1 MLPKI
6 ININDIK
13 PADYNP
19 RRIKPAQFEKLQ
31 ESIEQ
36 LGCVIPVLVNT
47 KNKVIIAGHQRV
59 KAMKALGIK
68 QVPVYFVENVS
79 KYDEARFNQFH
90 NGIDIGQEGDGKAP
104 IVEGFAEANN
114 TEFVLK
120 TSTASR
126 VKSICRLLNRY
137 GNVLSCV
144 VNDGKIVYG
153 ANYVKACQVLKLTV
167 NTYGLTGK
175 KIANTL
181 LHEDYGEFCYD
192 NFERQTFVQGL
203 AQMNRLRGKKK
214 FKSRLYE
221 KLVIPY
227 LKKNDVSNFLD
238 FGAGQAAYAQLLHGS
253 YLEFYQHHGDKL
265 LVDNGNKMIDTLIK
279 DLQAN
284 GRYQFVVCDSV
295 INSTDSMKAEMAVL
309 KCLNIF
315 SQGDVFISGR
325 DWVRTQKQMN
335 YKRDVARK
343 NFDTFIDEDG
353 FTASFR
359 KGHWYYQ
366 HFHTK
371 KTFEDEI
378 KKAGFKTVKY
388 IDSGGSFQVHLK
400 KVRELSLE
408 EAKEAI
414 DFEFNLPLPNG
425 KTYNRNGDV
434 WEVVKQ
440 LY

>member
-6 ININDIK
+6 IDINNIK

-19 RRIKPAQFEKLQ
+19 RKIKPAQFVKLQ
-31 ESIEQ
+31 ESIKQ

-47 KNKVIIAGHQRV
+47 QNNIIIAGHQRV
-59 KAMKALGIK
+59 KAMQALGIK
-68 QVPVYFVENVS
+68 QVPVYFVKNVS

-90 NGIDIGQEGDGKAP
+90 NGIDIGEDGNGKAP
-104 IVEGFAEANN
+104 IVKGFVEVDN
-114 TEFVLK
+114 TEFILK
-120 TSTASR
+120 NSNASR

-153 ANYVKACQVLKLTV
+153 GNYVKACQLLNITV

-175 KIANTL
+175 QSANTL

-192 NFERQTFVQGL
+192 NFKRQTYVQGL
-203 AQMNRLRGKKK
+203 AQMNRLRGKQK

-227 LKKNDVSNFLD
+227 IRNNNISTLLD
-238 FGAGQAAYAQLLHGS
+238 FGAGKAAYAKLLNAS
-253 YLEFYQHHGDKL
+253 YLEFYQHRGDKL
-265 LVDNGNKMIDTLIK
+265 LVGNGNKMIDSLIK
-279 DLQAN
+279 DIQAN
-284 GRYQFVVCDSV
+284 GRYQVVVCDSV
-295 INSTDSMKAEMAVL
+295 INSTDSMQAEMAVL

-315 SQGDVFISGR
+315 SQGDVFVSGR
-325 DWVRTQKQMN
+325 NMSFVQGLMNGKIDTSRTN
-335 YKRDVARK
+335 RNV
-343 NFDTFIDEDG
+343 FIDSNG

-371 KTFEDEI
+371 KTFADEI
-378 KKAGFKTVKY
+378 KKAGFEIVQY
-388 IDSGGSFQVHLK
+388 VDSSSSFQAHIK

-425 KTYNRNGDV
+425 NTYNRNKEV
-434 WEVVKQ
+434 WEVVKRF
-440 LY
+440 Y

>member
-6 ININDIK
+6 IDINNIK

-19 RRIKPAQFEKLQ
+19 RKIKPDQFVKLQ
-31 ESIEQ
+31 ESIKQ

-47 KNKVIIAGHQRV
+47 QNNIIIAGHQRV
-59 KAMKALGIK
+59 KAMQALGIK
-68 QVPVYFVENVS
+68 QVPVYFVKNVS

-90 NGIDIGQEGDGKAP
+90 NGIDIGEDGNGKAP
-104 IVEGFAEANN
+104 IVKGFVEVDN
-114 TEFVLK
+114 TEFILK
-120 TSTASR
+120 NSNASR

-153 ANYVKACQVLKLTV
+153 GNYVKACQLLNITV

-175 KIANTL
+175 QSANAF

-192 NFERQTFVQGL
+192 NLKRQTYVQGL
-203 AQMNRLRGKKK
+203 AQMNRLRGKRK

-227 LKKNDVSNFLD
+227 IRNNNISTLLD
-238 FGAGQAAYAQLLHGS
+238 FGAGKAAYAKLLNVS
-253 YLEFYQHHGDKL
+253 YLEFYQHRGDKL
-265 LVDNGNKMIDTLIK
+265 LVGNGNKMIDSLIE
-279 DLQAN
+279 DIQAN
-284 GRYQFVVCDSV
+284 GRYQVVVCDSV
-295 INSTDSMKAEMAVL
+295 INSTDSMQAEMAVL

-325 DWVRTQKQMN
+325 NMSFVQGLMNGEIDTSRTN
-335 YKRDVARK
+335 RNV
-343 NFDTFIDEDG
+343 FIDSNG

-371 KTFEDEI
+371 KTFVDEI
-378 KKAGFKTVKY
+378 KKAGFEIVQY
-388 IDSGGSFQVHLK
+388 VSGDSSFQAHIK

-408 EAKEAI
+408 EAKKAI

-425 KTYNRNGDV
+425 NTYNRNKEV
-434 WEVVKQ
+434 WEVVKRF
-440 LY
+440 Y